1 MIASPDSRGSIPR
14 LPEEYLFPGQGRS
27 RSFLLALKAQMG
39 ELLPKI
45 YSLDLALKS
54 LHDICSPCHHIERQ
68 PCGID
73 HNKSTTEW
81 NEWCEAIQPM
91 AAQQRF
97 QLLAKLNLGPKLV
110 EREATC
116 NHRCSSFWE
125 YNFWFQDSHL
135 MLPNFGGTQ
144 VWVAHL
150 HTIGCT
156 PKSPKAP
163 LARKLKYVEITIANL
178 QKWEAKQ
185 VTGDVFP
192 KITCCQTLA
201 DMSSISCTKTTRKGA
216 CCTGIWMET
225 CTGEILLTRTT
236 D

>member
-144 VWVAHL
+144 VW
-150 HTIGCT
+150 
-156 PKSPKAP
+156 
-163 LARKLKYVEITIANL
+163 
-178 QKWEAKQ
+178 
-185 VTGDVFP
+185 
-192 KITCCQTLA
+192 
-201 DMSSISCTKTTRKGA
+201 SIPSGPHGVGWR
-216 CCTGIWMET
+216 IF
-225 CTGEILLTRTT
+225 IQ
-236 D
+236 